1 MPQTTLQQPSLK
13 TTHSFN
19 RTTTYIAIAVAFC
32 VLAPVLTLLWHA
44 LSGSFEHWAG
54 LLENVI
60 PNSLSNTLILLIGV
74 AIVVALLGT
83 GSAWLTTA
91 YQFPTRSILMWALLL
106 PLAVPTYIMAFAYLD
121 VMHPLGPIQSIIRDI
136 LGYSSPRQFRLP
148 DIRSMGGAIILLGF
162 VLYPYVYLSTRVMF
176 MTQAANL
183 IEAARILGCTR
194 RQAFYRV
201 IIPMARPAIAVGISL
216 ALLETLNDIGASE
229 FLGIQTMTVSIY
241 TTWIS
246 RSNLAGA
253 AQIAIFM
260 LIVVTS
266 LIWIERYGRRKQRY
280 SNTQKMHPIQPQKLH
295 GTHALIAM
303 ALGWFPVIC
312 GFIIPAIYLVSE
324 SVKRLEETGTVS
336 NDLIRGTINTIS
348 VAAVAT
354 LITVML
360 GLLIAWVVRNPHFRA
375 GKLISR
381 TSSLGYAIPGTVL
394 AIGLLT
400 PYALL
405 DTAISNSMNFLFNLP
420 PQLYIMGSMSGIVF
434 AYVIRFLAI
443 SVGGIEA
450 GLSRIPPS
458 LEQAS
463 RIRGQSSR
471 QTFFKIHL
479 PLLTPAIGAASLL
492 IFVDAMKELSATLL
506 LRPLN
511 FETLSTWLY
520 AEAARGTYE
529 EGAIAALIIVL
540 VGLFPVII
548 LAKSQLKSNY

>member
-1 MPQTTLQQPSLK
+1 MSENTLQQPPLK
-13 TTHSFN
+13 KTQSIN
-19 RTTTYIAIAVAFC
+19 ASTYLALGVAFC

-44 LSGSFEHWAG
+44 FSGDFQHWSG
-54 LLENVI
+54 LLQNVI
-60 PNSLSNTLILLIGV
+60 PNSLGNTLVLLAGV
-74 AIVVALLGT
+74 AFMVACLGT

-91 YQFPTRSILMWALLL
+91 YQFPTRNILMWALLL

-121 VMHPLGPIQSIIRDI
+121 VMHPLGPIQSVIRDL
-136 LGYSSPRQFRLP
+136 LGYTSPRQFRLP

-183 IEAARILGCTR
+183 IEAARTLGCSR
-194 RQAFYRV
+194 REAFFRV
-201 IIPMARPAIAVGISL
+201 VIPMARPAIAVGISL

-229 FLGIQTMTVSIY
+229 FLGIQTLTVSVY

-260 LIVVTS
+260 LIVVTT
-266 LIWIERYGRRKQRY
+266 LIWLERHGRQRQRY
-280 SNTQKMHPIQPQKLH
+280 ANTQRMHPIQPQKLR
-295 GTHALIAM
+295 GIQALIAM

-312 GFIIPAIYLVSE
+312 GFIIPAIYLVAE
-324 SVKRLEETGTVS
+324 SVERLEATGTVS
-336 NDLIRGTINTIS
+336 NDLIRGTINTIT
-348 VAAVAT
+348 VAAIAT
-354 LITVML
+354 FITVVC
-360 GLLIAWVVRNPHFRA
+360 GLLIAWVVRNPRFKMGKFIVRA
-375 GKLISR
+375 
-381 TSSLGYAIPGTVL
+381 SSLGYAIPGTVL

-400 PYALL
+400 PYALI
-405 DTAISNSMNFLFNLP
+405 DTFISDSLSFLFQFP
-420 PQLYIMGSMSGIVF
+420 PQLYIMGSMSGIII

-458 LEQAS
+458 LENAS
-463 RIRGQSSR
+463 RILGQTSR

-479 PLLTPAIGAASLL
+479 PLLKPAIGAASLL

-540 VGLFPVII
+540 AGLLPVII
-548 LAKSQLKSNY
+548 LAKSQTKSNY